1 MRKLDINLTKNSIQE
16 ILNLVK
22 SSDISQEEK
31 ESIKQEI
38 LAKLEVMELQSEE
51 AIEIFCDAH
60 ELLENII

>member
-51 AIEIFCDAH
+51 SIEIFCDAH